1 MPTQPKQRAAPW
13 RWRREEYLRASGRRA
28 NLVKEGYEPER
39 VKGWSVITGG
49 RSGSPPKSNSGVR
62 LLLVK

>member
-13 RWRREEYLRASGRRA
+13 RWSREEYLRASGRRA

-39 VKGWSVITGG
+39 VKGWSVIAGG
-49 RSGSPPKSNSGVR
+49 RSDSPPNSNSGVR